1 MDWEVTFVGLVL
13 ILVVSIIGIAI
24 YIGIGETQTI
34 MPQISISG
42 DSNESSIPDQ
52 SEFYLP
58 TVTGK
63 NISSYK
69 ISCKETNLDKP
80 LKELEPLKGQKIKV
94 KGELYNIMQNIE
106 GSTNIQV
113 KIPNLS
119 QYPYVIV
126 SYSSKIPYSLGD
138 KLEIYGEYNDFADY
152 ENESVPFIKATY
164 IEKI

>member
-1 MDWEVTFVGLVL
+1 MEWEVKFVGLVL
-13 ILVVSIIGIAI
+13 ILVFGIIGTAI
-24 YIGIGETQTI
+24 YAGIEETQTI
-34 MPQISISG
+34 ITQISS
-42 DSNESSIPDQ
+42 DSDDSSIPDQ

-58 TVTGK
+58 TVTGE

-69 ISCKETNLDKP
+69 ASCKETDLNKS
-80 LKELEPLKGQKIKV
+80 LKELESLKGQKIKF
-94 KGELYNIMQNIE
+94 KGELYNIMQNTE

-138 KLEIYGEYNDFADY
+138 KLLVYGEYNDFVDY
-152 ENESVPFIKATY
+152 ENESAPFIKAAY

>member
-1 MDWEVTFVGLVL
+1 MNWEVKFVGLIL
-13 ILVVSIIGIAI
+13 ILVVGIIGTAI
-24 YIGIGETQTI
+24 YVGIGETQNI
-34 MPQISISG
+34 MRQISISS
-42 DSNESSIPDQ
+42 DSEESSIPDQ

-58 TVTGK
+58 TVTGE

-69 ISCKETNLDKP
+69 VSCKETDLDKSS
-80 LKELEPLKGQKIKV
+80 KELESVKGQKIKV

-106 GSTNIQV
+106 GSTNIHV

-138 KLEIYGEYNDFADY
+138 KLEIYGEYNDFVDY
-152 ENESVPFIKATY
+152 ENESVPFIKASY
-164 IEKI
+164 IEKV